1 MVSNVADIVKA
12 IREST
17 GLVLVRTESAMGYPI
32 FFPVERHHAINIL
45 EGTDKPMD
53 WAISDKGSI
62 IIG

>member
-17 GLVLVRTESAMGYPI
+17 GLVLVRVESAMGYPV
-32 FFPVERHHAINIL
+32 FFPVEQHHAVNIL

-53 WAISDKGSI
+53 WCISDKGNV